1 MKNRRDGKLVKN
13 LDGMHVLM
21 PYLKPNR
28 CDSDVFINYKFDVTE
43 LIKYVDKK
51 KKEKPEEKLTYFHV
65 FVTAIG
71 KVIYN
76 RPLLNRFVVNKRYY
90 DRNNVSI
97 SFVAKGEF
105 TDESKEFMSTVNID
119 KKDTI
124 DTVRKKVFDKVN
136 KTRKN
141 DNNSTDKVV
150 DLVGKLPK
158 FIRDIAM
165 SIFMWM
171 DKHDLLP
178 KSLCEDNIYYSSIL
192 VSNLGSIDCGAI
204 YHNLTDFGS
213 CSIVATIGDIHKEQ
227 ILNKEGKLEIRDV
240 CEFGINLDERIA
252 DGFYFI
258 KSVKLLEEIFKNPE
272 LLEEPANT
280 KINIKK
286 EKK

>member
-1 MKNRRDGKLVKN
+1 MRDRRDGKLVKN

-21 PYLKPNR
+21 PYLKPYR

-43 LIKYVDKK
+43 LIKYVEKK
-51 KKEKPEEKLTYFHV
+51 KKENPDIRLTYFHV

-97 SFVAKGEF
+97 AFVAKGEF
-105 TDESKEFMSTVNID
+105 TDDSKEFMSTVNIEEND
-119 KKDTI
+119 TLDTI
-124 DTVRKKVFDKVN
+124 REKVLSKVKKARKS
-136 KTRKN
+136 
-141 DNNSTDKVV
+141 DNNSTDKAV

-165 SIFMWM
+165 SIFMYM

-178 KSLCEDNIYYSSIL
+178 KSLCEDNIYYSSVL
-192 VSNLGSIDCGAI
+192 VSNLGNLECGAI
-204 YHNLTDFGS
+204 YHNLTDFGTS
-213 CSIVATIGDIHKEQ
+213 SIVVTIGNIHKEQ
-227 ILNKEGKLEIRDV
+227 ILNEDGKLEIRDV

-272 LLEEPANT
+272 KLEET
-280 KINIKK
+280 VISKIK
-286 EKK
+286 

>member
-1 MKNRRDGKLVKN
+1 MRDRRDGKLVKN

-21 PYLKPNR
+21 PYLKPTR
-28 CDSDVFINYKFDVTE
+28 CDSDVYINYKLDVTE
-43 LIKYVDKK
+43 LIKYVEKK
-51 KKEKPEEKLTYFHV
+51 KKENPNEKLTYFHV

-97 SFVAKGEF
+97 AFVAKGEF
-105 TDESKEFMSTVNID
+105 TDDSKEFMSTINIEE
-119 KKDTI
+119 KDNLNTI
-124 DTVRKKVFDKVN
+124 RKKVLDKVT
-136 KTRKN
+136 KTRNN
-141 DNNSTDKVV
+141 DNNSTDKAV

-165 SIFMWM
+165 AIFMYM
-171 DKHDLLP
+171 DRHDLLP
-178 KSLCEDNIYYSSIL
+178 KSLCEDNIYYSSVL

-204 YHNLTDFGS
+204 YHNLTDFGTS
-213 CSIVATIGDIHKEQ
+213 SIVITIGDIHKEQ
-227 ILNKEGKLEIRDV
+227 IINKDGKPELRDI

-258 KSVKLLEEIFKNPE
+258 KSIKLLEEIFNHPE
-272 LLEEPANT
+272 KLEEPANSKIT
-280 KINIKK
+280 KENKK
-286 EKK
+286 N

>member
-1 MKNRRDGKLVKN
+1 MRDRRDGKFVKN

-28 CDSDVFINYKFDVTE
+28 CDSDVYINYKVDVTN
-43 LIKYVDKK
+43 LIKYVEKK
-51 KKEKPEEKLTYFHV
+51 KKDNPDIKLTYFHV

-90 DRNNVSI
+90 DRNNVSVA
-97 SFVAKGEF
+97 FVAKGEF
-105 TDESKEFMSTVNID
+105 TDESKEFMSTINIE
-119 KKDTI
+119 KEDTLDSI
-124 DTVRKKVFDKVN
+124 RQKVLDKVT

-141 DNNSTDKVV
+141 DNNSTDKAV

-158 FIRDIAM
+158 LIRDIAM
-165 SIFMWM
+165 AIFIWM
-171 DKHDLLP
+171 DKHDFLP
-178 KSLCEDNIYYSSIL
+178 KSLCEDNIYYSSVL

-204 YHNLTDFGS
+204 YHNLTDFGTS
-213 CSIVATIGDIHKEQ
+213 SIVITIGDIHKEQ
-227 ILNKEGKLEIRDV
+227 IVNKDGKAEIRDV

-258 KSVKLLEEIFKNPE
+258 KSVKLLEEIFNNPE
-272 LLEEPANT
+272 LLEDSADT
-280 KINIKK
+280 KINIKN
-286 EKK
+286 KKN